1 MKQLILAG
9 FVLGMIF
16 SGCSNSR
23 ITSSWNAPDIAPAKY
38 KKIIVLGLIGDQDRR
53 IREQMEMHLVGDLK
67 SLGYHAVS
75 SFTEFGPKAFD
86 NLCEQDAVDK
96 IKNSGADAVITVVL
110 LDKSKEQY
118 YVPARRS
125 GYTRSVYYNR
135 FGGYFT
141 TIYDRVYTPGYYV
154 SDTKYFWESNLYEMA
169 AKNLVYSVQTES
181 FDPATSESLG
191 HEYGKLIVADMVSKN
206 ILAKQ

>member
-110 LDKSKEQY
+110 LEGILLQ
-118 YVPARRS
+118 
-125 GYTRSVYYNR
+125 
-135 FGGYFT
+135 FT
-141 TIYDRVYTPGYYV
+141 TVFILRDIMFPIQNIFGKVIYMKWLPKTWFTQYRQ
-154 SDTKYFWESNLYEMA
+154 NL
-169 AKNLVYSVQTES
+169 
-181 FDPATSESLG
+181 
-191 HEYGKLIVADMVSKN
+191 LILQLPKA
-206 ILAKQ
+206 LAMNMEN